1 LVSRPLTFVTFTPMS
16 GTVRQQKFNRL
27 IQKEL
32 SEIFQRDRR
41 GILENAF
48 LTVTEVRVSPDLS
61 VAKVYLSMTLAKD
74 KNSLLDKINLRK
86 KEIRKALGDKMRNQ
100 ARIIPH
106 LVFFIDEIDES
117 ATKMDALIDSLK
129 IPPLKEGETP
139 GEE

>member
-1 LVSRPLTFVTFTPMS
+1 MS

-32 SEIFQRDRR
+32 SDIFQRDKR

-74 KNSLLDKINLRK
+74 KNGLLEKINVRK
-86 KEIRKALGDKMRNQ
+86 NEIRKALGDRIRNQ

-106 LVFFIDEIDES
+106 LVFFIDEVDET
-117 ATKMDALIDSLK
+117 ATKMDALIDGLK
-129 IPPLKEGETP
+129 IPPLPKG
-139 GEE
+139 GKSEEE